1 MKYGSNIGRK
11 FFENGEARAFHGNT
25 VVADVPASSEA
36 YGVMTDL
43 RDMVI
48 EAGFDSHLILLP
60 ADSYHMTVIRGVND
74 QVRKEGYWPPNL
86 PFDMPM
92 ELVDDYME
100 AAIRSVEMP
109 KAVMMKFDRVKL
121 SEGDVEVLLV
131 PADEKQNQKLR
142 TYRDRVAE
150 SVGFYLPK
158 HKDYRFHITL
168 AYVRVIA
175 EGEDE
180 TKMTALVE
188 KMNAHIANRP
198 AFEITNPYVAFYKDM
213 LGFSPVRIQRP

>member
-1 MKYGSNIGRK
+1 MKYGNNVGRK
-11 FFENGEARAFHGNT
+11 FYENGDARAFHGNT
-25 VVADVPASSEA
+25 VVADVPEGSDA
-36 YGVMTDL
+36 YGVMTAL
-43 RDMVI
+43 RDMVL
-48 EAGFDSHLILLP
+48 EEGLDSHLILMP

-86 PFDMPM
+86 PMDMPM

-100 AAIRSVEMP
+100 AAIKSVEMP
-109 KAVMMKFDRVKL
+109 KAVMMKFDRIRL
-121 SEGDVEVLLV
+121 SEGDVEVLLL
-131 PADEKQNQKLR
+131 PADEEQNQKLR

-180 TKMTALVE
+180 VR
-188 KMNAHIANRP
+188 MNALIERMNDHIANRP

-213 LGFSPVRIQRP
+213 LAFSPTRILRP